1 MEHDMDEKDTVVVV
15 AHNKMDACSSVGEV
29 VVVVDSKEE
38 ENDDN
43 IHKHKEEVVVEEVPD
58 NWNVM
63 LIDVHNRAL
72 TGNHMADRHEKV
84 QE

>member
-43 IHKHKEEVVVEEVPD
+43 IHAISIRRRRWWREC
-58 NWNVM
+58 
-63 LIDVHNRAL
+63 LII
-72 TGNHMADRHEKV
+72 GM
-84 QE
+84 